1 MEQQELPEILYKYR
15 SFQEK
20 VIKDERY
27 QKESFENS
35 TLYFASQKE
44 LNDPFDLKIRKKL
57 ELLPEEDIILK
68 LLYYIGRKER
78 NKSFDSLWKIAEW
91 EYKQN
96 IVNDKDHYKNV
107 SLLDLEEWEKT
118 LDRRIFCLSE
128 KNNDILMWSHYANSN
143 QGFCLGYNRSKL
155 DALLKKKINANYFG
169 FSKVKYFEEYPEV
182 KPLVGKN
189 KDYILKR
196 LFSKSNIWIYE
207 QEWRFII
214 YNPINPI
221 VKIDEEIV
229 EEIILGSNVQPETE
243 KEILKIQ
250 RDKYPHA
257 QVFKVV
263 PDDSEF
269 KLNVLPYNP

>member
-1 MEQQELPEILYKYR
+1 MEQEEFPKILYKYR

-20 VIKDERY
+20 IIEKERF
-27 QKESFENS
+27 QKESFENN

-57 ELLPEEDIILK
+57 ELLPEADIIMRHLF
-68 LLYYIGRKER
+68 YRGRQER
-78 NKSFDSLWKIAEW
+78 NRSFDSLWNIAEL

-96 IVNDKDHYKNV
+96 LSKDKDHYKNM
-107 SLLDLEEWEKT
+107 SLQDLEEWGKAF
-118 LDRRIFCLSE
+118 DRRILCLSE
-128 KNNDILMWSHYANSN
+128 RNNDILMWSHYANSN
-143 QGFCLGYNRSKL
+143 QGFCIGYNRLKL
-155 DALLKKKINANYFG
+155 DTFLREKFG
-169 FSKVKYFEEYPEV
+169 TNPFAFRKVKYFEEYPEV

-196 LFSKSNIWIYE
+196 LFSKSNIWKYE

-229 EEIILGSNVQPETE
+229 EEIILGSCISEDTE
-243 KEILKIQ
+243 KKILAIQ
-250 RDKYPHA
+250 QDKYPHA
-257 QVFKVV
+257 KVLKIE